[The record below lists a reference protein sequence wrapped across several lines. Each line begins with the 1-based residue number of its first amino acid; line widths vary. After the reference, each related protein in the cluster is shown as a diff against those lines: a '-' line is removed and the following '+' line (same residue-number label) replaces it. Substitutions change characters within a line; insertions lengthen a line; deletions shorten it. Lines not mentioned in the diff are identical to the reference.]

1 MLWEGRYVAQIHVAD
16 DLTNAVENSTIY
28 SDGTC
33 KKYYSYATFDYQKPD
48 GTIIV
53 TDLRC
58 VGGGDA
64 QAQLDTFKEILT
76 EILESSGNTDS
87 GFILNAFFSI
97 KNLMSNCY
105 ATRKKLNH
113 FQENSG

>member
-1 MLWEGRYVAQIHVAD
+1 MAQIHVAD

-105 ATRKKLNH
+105 ATRKKLSH
-113 FQENSG
+113 FQKNSG